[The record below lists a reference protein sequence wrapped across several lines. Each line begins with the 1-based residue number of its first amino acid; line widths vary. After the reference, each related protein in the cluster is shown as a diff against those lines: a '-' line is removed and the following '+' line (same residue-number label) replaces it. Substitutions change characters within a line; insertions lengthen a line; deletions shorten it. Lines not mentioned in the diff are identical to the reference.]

1 MRSSFRL
8 KPICFYLMGVMLYH
22 HSYAEDAGRAG
33 SEAQIQVLEDV
44 HVKAKRVPK
53 DKKVFTDARAVSTR
67 QDIFKSGENLDNI
80 VRSIPGA
87 FTQQD
92 KSSGIVSLNIRGD
105 SGFGRV
111 NTMVDGI
118 TQTFYSTSTDAG
130 RAGGSSQFG
139 ASVDSNFIAGL
150 DVVKGS
156 FSGSAGINSLAG
168 SANLRTLG
176 VDDVVQGNNT
186 YGLLLKGLTGTNSTK
201 GNAMAAIGA
210 RKWLE
215 SGASAGV
222 LYGHSRRGV
231 AQNYRVGGGGQ
242 HIGNFGAEYLERRK
256 QRYFVQE
263 GGLKFNSNSGKWERD
278 FQRPYW
284 KTKWYQKYN
293 DPQELQKYIEGHDK
307 SWRENLAPQYDITPI
322 DPSGLKQQSAGNL
335 FKLEYD
341 GVFNKYT
348 AQFRDLN
355 TKIGSRKIINRNYQF
370 NYGLSLN
377 PYTNLNLTAAYNSG
391 RQKYPKGSKFTGWGL
406 LKDFETY
413 NNAKILDLNNTAT
426 FRLPRETEL
435 QTTLGFNY
443 FHNEYGKN
451 RFPEELGLFF
461 DGPDQDNGLYSY
473 LGRFKGDKGL
483 LPQKSTIVQPAGSQ
497 YFNTFYFD
505 AALKKDIYRLNYST
519 NAINYRFGGEYTGYY
534 GSENEFK
541 RAFGENSPAYK
552 EHCDPSCGLY
562 EPVLK
567 KYGKKRANNHS
578 VSISADFGDY
588 FMPFAGYSRTHRMP
602 NIQEMYFSQIGDSG
616 VHTAL
621 KPERANTWQFGFNT
635 YKKGLLKQD
644 DILGLKLVGYRSRID
659 NYIHNVYGKWWDL
672 NGDIPSWVGS
682 TGLAYTIRHRNFKD
696 KVHKH
701 GFELEL
707 NYDYG
712 RFFTNLSY
720 AYQKSTQPTNFSDAS
735 ESPNNASKEDQLK
748 QGYGLSRVSALPRDY
763 GRLEVG
769 TRWLGNKLTLGG
781 AMRYFGK
788 SIRATAEERYI
799 DGTNGGNTSNVR
811 QLGKRSIKQTET
823 LARQPLIFDFYAAY
837 EPKKNLIFRAE
848 VKNLFDR
855 RYIDPLD
862 AGNDAATQRYY
873 SSFDPK
879 DKDEDVT
886 CNADKTLCN
895 GKYGGTSKSV
905 LTNFARGRTFL
916 MTMSYKF

>member
-44 HVKAKRVPK
+44 RQGEARTERQ
-53 DKKVFTDARAVSTR
+53 KVFTDARAVSTR
-67 QDIFKSGENLDNI
+67 QDIFKSSENLDNI
-80 VRSIPGA
+80 VRSIPVRLHSKIKLGHCVFEYSRRQRVRA
-87 FTQQD
+87 GQYD
-92 KSSGIVSLNIRGD
+92 G
-105 SGFGRV
+105 GRHHA
-111 NTMVDGI
+111 DL
-118 TQTFYSTSTDAG
+118 YSTSTDAG

-156 FSGSAGINSLAG
+156 FSGSAGINSLTG

-186 YGLLLKGLTGTNSTK
+186 YGLLLKGLTSTNSTK

-215 SGASAGV
+215 SGASVGV
-222 LYGHSRRGV
+222 LYGHSRRSV
-231 AQNYRVGGGGQ
+231 AQNYRVGGGRQ

-256 QRYFVQE
+256 QQYFVQT

-278 FQRPYW
+278 LQRQQW
-284 KTKWYQKYN
+284 KTSYYKQYKN
-293 DPQELQKYIEGHDK
+293 PELKKYIEDQDK
-307 SWRENLAPQYDITPI
+307 DWRENLAPQYDITPI
-322 DPSGLKQQSAGNL
+322 DPSSLKQQSAGNL

-377 PYTNLNLTAAYNSG
+377 SYTNLNLTAAYNSG

-483 LPQKSTIVQPAGSQ
+483 LPQKSTIVQPTGSQ

-505 AALKKDIYRLNYST
+505 AALKKT
-519 NAINYRFGGEYTGYY
+519 F
-534 GSENEFK
+534 
-541 RAFGENSPAYK
+541 
-552 EHCDPSCGLY
+552 
-562 EPVLK
+562 
-567 KYGKKRANNHS
+567 
-578 VSISADFGDY
+578 
-588 FMPFAGYSRTHRMP
+588 
-602 NIQEMYFSQIGDSG
+602 
-616 VHTAL
+616 TA
-621 KPERANTWQFGFNT
+621 
-635 YKKGLLKQD
+635 
-644 DILGLKLVGYRSRID
+644 
-659 NYIHNVYGKWWDL
+659 
-672 NGDIPSWVGS
+672 
-682 TGLAYTIRHRNFKD
+682 
-696 KVHKH
+696 
-701 GFELEL
+701 
-707 NYDYG
+707 
-712 RFFTNLSY
+712 
-720 AYQKSTQPTNFSDAS
+720 
-735 ESPNNASKEDQLK
+735 
-748 QGYGLSRVSALPRDY
+748 
-763 GRLEVG
+763 
-769 TRWLGNKLTLGG
+769 
-781 AMRYFGK
+781 
-788 SIRATAEERYI
+788 
-799 DGTNGGNTSNVR
+799 
-811 QLGKRSIKQTET
+811 
-823 LARQPLIFDFYAAY
+823 
-837 EPKKNLIFRAE
+837 
-848 VKNLFDR
+848 
-855 RYIDPLD
+855 
-862 AGNDAATQRYY
+862 
-873 SSFDPK
+873 
-879 DKDEDVT
+879 
-886 CNADKTLCN
+886 
-895 GKYGGTSKSV
+895 
-905 LTNFARGRTFL
+905 
-916 MTMSYKF
+916 

>member
-1 MRSSFRL
+1 MKTSFRL
-8 KPICFYLMGVMLYH
+8 KPIYFCLLNVTLY
-22 HSYAEDAGRAG
+22 HSYAEDLPRH
-33 SEAQIQVLEDV
+33 SHNTQVQVLEDV

-67 QDIFKSGENLDNI
+67 QDVFKSGENLDTI

-215 SGASAGV
+215 SGASVGV
-222 LYGHSRRGV
+222 LYGHSRRSV

-256 QRYFVQE
+256 QQYFVQT
-263 GGLKFNSNSGKWERD
+263 GGLKFNSDSGKWERD
-278 FQRPYW
+278 LQRQFW
-284 KTKWYQKYN
+284 KTSYYKQYK
-293 DPQELQKYIEGHDK
+293 DPQKLKKYIEDQDK
-307 SWRENLAPQYDITPI
+307 DWRENLAPQYDITPI
-322 DPSGLKQQSAGNL
+322 DPSSLKQQSAGNL

-377 PYTNLNLTAAYNSG
+377 PYANLNLTAAYNSG
-391 RQKYPKGSKFTGWGL
+391 RQKYPKGAKFTGWGL

-483 LPQKSTIVQPAGSQ
+483 LPQKSTIVQPAG
-497 YFNTFYFD
+497 N
-505 AALKKDIYRLNYST
+505 
-519 NAINYRFGGEYTGYY
+519 
-534 GSENEFK
+534 
-541 RAFGENSPAYK
+541 
-552 EHCDPSCGLY
+552 
-562 EPVLK
+562 
-567 KYGKKRANNHS
+567 
-578 VSISADFGDY
+578 
-588 FMPFAGYSRTHRMP
+588 
-602 NIQEMYFSQIGDSG
+602 
-616 VHTAL
+616 
-621 KPERANTWQFGFNT
+621 
-635 YKKGLLKQD
+635 
-644 DILGLKLVGYRSRID
+644 
-659 NYIHNVYGKWWDL
+659 
-672 NGDIPSWVGS
+672 
-682 TGLAYTIRHRNFKD
+682 
-696 KVHKH
+696 
-701 GFELEL
+701 
-707 NYDYG
+707 
-712 RFFTNLSY
+712 
-720 AYQKSTQPTNFSDAS
+720 
-735 ESPNNASKEDQLK
+735 
-748 QGYGLSRVSALPRDY
+748 
-763 GRLEVG
+763 
-769 TRWLGNKLTLGG
+769 
-781 AMRYFGK
+781 
-788 SIRATAEERYI
+788 
-799 DGTNGGNTSNVR
+799 
-811 QLGKRSIKQTET
+811 
-823 LARQPLIFDFYAAY
+823 
-837 EPKKNLIFRAE
+837 
-848 VKNLFDR
+848 
-855 RYIDPLD
+855 
-862 AGNDAATQRYY
+862 
-873 SSFDPK
+873 
-879 DKDEDVT
+879 
-886 CNADKTLCN
+886 
-895 GKYGGTSKSV
+895 
-905 LTNFARGRTFL
+905 
-916 MTMSYKF
+916 